1 MDAVCVV
8 DDELSVRKAV
18 VNLLKSEGYQA
29 VSFPSGE
36 SLLNSEWKAR
46 ASCLLMDLN
55 MPGLSGRETYGQL
68 CITGYRI
75 PIVYMSA
82 EAEGVDVEA
91 VRLDTSVQF
100 LAKPFTAEALLAT
113 LARATAPRES

>member
-1 MDAVCVV
+1 MDAVCVI

-18 VNLLKSEGYQA
+18 VNLLKSAGYQA

-36 SLLNSEWKAR
+36 SLLNSEWKTR
-46 ASCLLMDLN
+46 ADCLLMDLN

-68 CITGYRI
+68 RIAGYRI

-82 EAEGVDVEA
+82 EVDGADSAA
-91 VRLDTSVQF
+91 VRLETSVQF
-100 LAKPFTAEALLAT
+100 LAKPFTAEALLAA
-113 LARATAPRES
+113 LARAMAARPC

>member
-1 MDAVCVV
+1 MDAVCVI

-36 SLLNSEWKAR
+36 SLLSSEWKTR

-68 CITGYRI
+68 CIAGYHI
-75 PIVYMSA
+75 PVVYMSA
-82 EAEGVDVEA
+82 EAEGIDIEA
-91 VRLDTSVQF
+91 VIFDTSVQF
-100 LAKPFTAEALLAT
+100 LAKPFTAEALLAA
-113 LARATAPRES
+113 LARAVAT

>member
-1 MDAVCVV
+1 MDAVCVI

-36 SLLNSEWKAR
+36 SLLSSEWKTR

-68 CITGYRI
+68 
-75 PIVYMSA
+75 
-82 EAEGVDVEA
+82 
-91 VRLDTSVQF
+91 
-100 LAKPFTAEALLAT
+100 
-113 LARATAPRES
+113 